1 MEWHIDAL
9 QTVHQKLRDRLASR
23 QLSALLHV
31 QSMFHMSFIQFSVN
45 IVFDYNV
52 PEGLRLRYESHQGLA
67 ANTATRVSVNQ
78 SQQVNDS
85 KTHWQAD
92 RKLTRQANESHLCKC
107 KCKCK
112 QSFMIC
118 RQGQCV
124 SVLASQTF
132 FKLAAE
138 LRCSRCSFVK
148 VSIAWAC
155 LGRTEHSPSSV
166 SSPEQSFLRSC

>member
-1 MEWHIDAL
+1 MSVIRALL
-9 QTVHQKLRDRLASR
+9 QTQPPGCLSISHSR
-23 QLSALLHV
+23 
-31 QSMFHMSFIQFSVN
+31 SM
-45 IVFDYNV
+45 
-52 PEGLRLRYESHQGLA
+52 
-67 ANTATRVSVNQ
+67 TAKHTGRQTGNYPGKPMRVM
-78 SQQVNDS
+78 
-85 KTHWQAD
+85 
-92 RKLTRQANESHLCKC
+92 
-107 KCKCK
+107 CKCK

-148 VSIAWAC
+148 GSIAWAC

-166 SSPEQSFLRSC
+166 SSPEQSLLRSC